1 MAKGRQKR
9 KPGTEAF
16 ATSPIRTPKLP
27 VVRGKKKAKPAEDTS
42 KSFEGMSPQN
52 QTNPVE
58 QETHT
63 ESKSQTGSSRATYSE
78 SSELKDRDIR
88 LDAGESEPD
97 ELDSQS
103 AKSTSST
110 FGRWRREREKERQTE
125 IAREQEIREEQ
136 GRIAQLRNDPG
147 LDGLLAEDQ
156 SKSQTSKRRRPLT
169 RLRKILYGVGAFML
183 AVLLYIGLVFYS
195 PLLSVQTIRVEGAS
209 LLDSV
214 QVEQKLEPLK
224 GTPLTCINDQK
235 VRELIDQEHV
245 LRGVQIEAHPPH
257 ELVVNL
263 KERTPVAVIHQ
274 DGKYMVVDSE
284 GIKLREVE
292 NADGINVPLVD
303 VGQEAPQDS
312 AAFRTVANV
321 LSALPSSILT
331 QVKEARASST
341 SNINLTLKDGV
352 VVQWGTAEES
362 DLKAKVLT
370 KLMEAVHED
379 QSKTAQ
385 QGQATNKVN
394 TYDVSS
400 PRVPVTR

>member
-1 MAKGRQKR
+1 MAKGRQER

-16 ATSPIRTPKLP
+16 ATSPVRTPKLP

-58 QETHT
+58 QETYT

-156 SKSQTSKRRRPLT
+156 SKSQTTKRRRPLT
-169 RLRKILYGVGAFML
+169 RLRKILYGVGAFMF

-224 GTPLTCINDQK
+224 GTPLTRINDQK

-257 ELVVNL
+257 ELVVTL

-274 DGKYMVVDSE
+274 DGKYVVVDSE

-303 VGQEAPQDS
+303 VGQEAPRTLRPS
-312 AAFRTVANV
+312 ARLQMCFLLCPR
-321 LSALPSSILT
+321 
-331 QVKEARASST
+331 
-341 SNINLTLKDGV
+341 
-352 VVQWGTAEES
+352 
-362 DLKAKVLT
+362 
-370 KLMEAVHED
+370 
-379 QSKTAQ
+379 QS
-385 QGQATNKVN
+385 
-394 TYDVSS
+394 
-400 PRVPVTR
+400 

>member
-1 MAKGRQKR
+1 MAKGRQER

-16 ATSPIRTPKLP
+16 ATSPVRTPKLP

-42 KSFEGMSPQN
+42 KSSDGASPQN

-88 LDAGESEPD
+88 LDAG
-97 ELDSQS
+97 DSQS

-156 SKSQTSKRRRPLT
+156 SKSQTTQRRRPLT

-224 GTPLTCINDQK
+224 GTPLTRINDQK

-257 ELVVNL
+257 ELVVTL

-274 DGKYMVVDSE
+274 DGKYVVVDSE

-303 VGQEAPQDS
+303 VGQEVPQDS

-370 KLMEAVHED
+370 KLMEAVRED

-385 QGQATNKVN
+385 QGRAANKVN

>member
-1 MAKGRQKR
+1 MAKGRQER

-16 ATSPIRTPKLP
+16 ATSPVRAPKLP
-27 VVRGKKKAKPAEDTS
+27 VVRGKKKAKPAEDS
-42 KSFEGMSPQN
+42 LKSSDSSDSQS

-58 QETHT
+58 QENRAG
-63 ESKSQTGSSRATYSE
+63 KSQTSSSRTTYSE
-78 SSELKDRDIR
+78 SSEPNGRDKH
-88 LDAGESEPD
+88 PD
-97 ELDSQS
+97 VEKPELDEWHSRS
-103 AKSTSST
+103 AKPTSST

-136 GRIAQLRNDPG
+136 GRINQLRNDPG
-147 LDGLLAEDQ
+147 LDGLLAEGR
-156 SKSQTSKRRRPLT
+156 SKSQNTKRRRPLT
-169 RLRKILYGVGAFML
+169 RIQKILYGVGAFML

-224 GTPLTCINDQK
+224 GTPLTRVDDRK

-257 ELVVNL
+257 ELVVTL

-274 DGKYMVVDSE
+274 DGKYVVVDNE

-303 VGQEAPQDS
+303 IGQESPQDS

-370 KLMEAVHED
+370 KLMEAVRED
-379 QSKTAQ
+379 QSKSAQ
-385 QGQATNKVN
+385 QGQAANKVN

>member
-1 MAKGRQKR
+1 MAKGRQER

-63 ESKSQTGSSRATYSE
+63 ESKSQTGSSRAMYSE

-125 IAREQEIREEQ
+125 IVREQEIREEQ

-156 SKSQTSKRRRPLT
+156 SKSQTTKRRRPLT

-224 GTPLTCINDQK
+224 GTPLTRINDQK

-245 LRGVQIEAHPPH
+245 LRGVQIE
-257 ELVVNL
+257 LVVTL

-274 DGKYMVVDSE
+274 DGKYVVVDSE

-370 KLMEAVHED
+370 KLMEAVRKD

-385 QGQATNKVN
+385 QGQAANKVN